1 MSGPLSGIRVIE
13 LGHALAAPF
22 ACALLA
28 DFGADV
34 IKIEHP
40 AHGDSLRDMG
50 PMLDESSAWWSV
62 TGRGKRSVCVDF
74 KKAEGLHI
82 VKGLIR
88 QADIVVEN
96 FRPGVLDRAGLGWA
110 ALHEQFP
117 ALIMLSISGYGRGGP
132 YSDRPGFG
140 KIAEAMSGATHLTGD
155 PAAPPVH
162 PGYSLGDATTGIFG
176 AFGVLLALR
185 HRDATGEGQLID
197 LALYESLLR
206 MVEWQV
212 PLHAVLGQTPVRNGA
227 VFPFEDAFLTDVC
240 ATADGESVVVSAA
253 TTKAKDSVRQMLV
266 AEGLLGDESVSDE
279 SVSDEP
285 VSVDMM
291 SQTLRGWV
299 LTRTR
304 EEALSTLLAYDIV
317 AGPVY
322 TTRDIVADPHMA
334 ARGNLVTM
342 QSNHGVDVPMPAV
355 VPSMS
360 ATPGE
365 VRWVGPA
372 LGQHTGEVLTD
383 VLHLSAA
390 EVDALTEA
398 GVVGPVEGP

>member
-1 MSGPLSGIRVIE
+1 
-13 LGHALAAPF
+13 
-22 ACALLA
+22 
-28 DFGADV
+28 
-34 IKIEHP
+34 
-40 AHGDSLRDMG
+40 
-50 PMLDESSAWWSV
+50 
-62 TGRGKRSVCVDF
+62 
-74 KKAEGLHI
+74 
-82 VKGLIR
+82 
-88 QADIVVEN
+88 
-96 FRPGVLDRAGLGWA
+96 
-110 ALHEQFP
+110 
-117 ALIMLSISGYGRGGP
+117 
-132 YSDRPGFG
+132 
-140 KIAEAMSGATHLTGD
+140 
-155 PAAPPVH
+155 
-162 PGYSLGDATTGIFG
+162 
-176 AFGVLLALR
+176 
-185 HRDATGEGQLID
+185 
-197 LALYESLLR
+197 
-206 MVEWQV
+206 
-212 PLHAVLGQTPVRNGA
+212 
-227 VFPFEDAFLTDVC
+227 
-240 ATADGESVVVSAA
+240 
-253 TTKAKDSVRQMLV
+253 
-266 AEGLLGDESVSDE
+266 
-279 SVSDEP
+279 
-285 VSVDMM
+285 MM

-342 QSNHGVDVPMPAV
+342 PSNHGVDVPMPAV